1 MDSALKE
8 QLIRTMLRF
17 RKVGM
22 TFPPEM
28 DIRMGELMIMRGIAG
43 HLPPGMHGD
52 HDHHPH
58 HDHEKCQLDMH
69 RKVFVSDLQKMH
81 NITKPA
87 ISQMLNGLEHKGYV
101 SREMDKADRRKVSV
115 TLTDK
120 GKAMLEET
128 KKFADKTL
136 DETIERFGEDNI
148 RQLISLFNRLI
159 DISNEIKEE
168 KLTTTSKGETDL
180 D

>member
-1 MDSALKE
+1 
-8 QLIRTMLRF
+8 
-17 RKVGM
+17 
-22 TFPPEM
+22 
-28 DIRMGELMIMRGIAG
+28 
-43 HLPPGMHGD
+43 
-52 HDHHPH
+52 
-58 HDHEKCQLDMH
+58 MH

-87 ISQMLNGLEHKGYV
+87 ISQMLNGLEHKGYI
-101 SREMDKADRRKVSV
+101 SREMDKDDRRKVSV